1 MALEQRSDS
10 YSEIL
15 RREVTFSRLAL
26 ALTRDYLSVY
36 YVNMLD
42 NSYVEYAATGDGE
55 RLNVLSE
62 GSDFFADMVTNC
74 RKMVHL
80 EDQERFFTQMNK
92 DSFNRVIRTG
102 EAFTMDYRL
111 MINGTPVY
119 YKLKVTRISGTDDD
133 FIVVGVRNIDTQ
145 KRRELATRTESEIFN
160 QIALALASR
169 YEVIYYVNLIT
180 NEYTEYSS
188 SQNYAQLHNGNHG
201 YDFFGDTQRNIMH
214 VIYEDDRD
222 RILLEMQKD
231 RFVRE
236 LSKVSTYSLTYRLML
251 NGKPEYVNLRAVK
264 PSGDEQHAIIAVSN
278 IDESM
283 KREIEYKNAL
293 QLAVSDALTGVKNK
307 HGYLTLEQELN
318 DMIKAGQRV
327 EFAIVICDV
336 NDLKKVNDLLGH
348 TAGDDHIRSA
358 CKMICDVFKH
368 SPVFRIGGDEFAI
381 ILRDEDYKS
390 RITLI
395 NAIHSASMDNKKH
408 GDVIVACG
416 MAEYIQG
423 TDYYVSDVF
432 NRADNAMYQDK
443 KTLKKPRWN
452 NGLPQ

>member
-1 MALEQRSDS
+1 MALNYHSDS

-15 RREVTFSRLAL
+15 RREITFSRLAL

-36 YVNMLD
+36 YVCMED
-42 NSYVEYAATGDGE
+42 NSYAEYAATGDGE
-55 RLNVLSE
+55 RLNTLSE
-62 GSDFFADMVTNC
+62 GADFFADTVTNC

-80 EDQERFFTQMNK
+80 EDQERFLSMINK

-102 EAFTMDYRL
+102 ESFTLDYRL

-119 YKLKVTRISGTDDD
+119 YQLKVTRISGTDDD

-145 KRRELATRTESEIFN
+145 MRRELAAQTESETFE

-169 YEVIYYVNLIT
+169 YEVIYYVNMVT

-188 SQNYAQLHNGNHG
+188 SNKYAQLHNSNHG
-201 YDFFGDTQRNIMH
+201 YDFFGDSARNIQN

-236 LSKVSTYSLTYRLML
+236 LSKGTTYSLTYRLLL

-264 PSGDEQHAIIAVSN
+264 PTGDEQHVIIAVSN
-278 IDESM
+278 IDDSM

-318 DMIKAGQRV
+318 DMIKRGDFL

-358 CKMICDVFKH
+358 CKLICNIFKH

-381 ILRDEDYKS
+381 ILRGEDYSS
-390 RITLI
+390 RFTLLNELHI
-395 NAIHSASMDNKKH
+395 ASLDNKKH
-408 GDVIVACG
+408 GQVIVACG
-416 MAEYIQG
+416 MAEYIRG
-423 TDYYVSDVF
+423 RDYYVSDVF
-432 NRADNAMYQDK
+432 NRADNSMYEDK
-443 KTLKKPRWN
+443 KSLKRPRWN
-452 NGLPQ
+452 SV